1 MARNKGTFNFS
12 ANFEPLLKAPLDAR
26 QVVGTY
32 GDLTNPSTWI
42 DTDSLAWLYNGM
54 IVGVGND
61 TDPSLNG
68 VYFLKD
74 ANNYE
79 VSTNWVKVGGGAEID
94 LTSLMAYIDGSLS
107 LRDTSINDLYN
118 QIFVIN
124 ASISRIDGSINVIFD
139 YLGQLDA
146 SIQRIDGSINVIFD
160 YLSSINAS
168 IGNIN
173 SSIGELDLRIQ
184 SIEASLAGGPF
195 VKESSLGTGLYWDA
209 SGFLDVS
216 VSGGAL
222 TGDVSTTHV
231 FYETFLDPSLA
242 MPSAVG
248 GIPAGTKVYDLKGDT
263 LTSILNDL
271 LFPTQYPTLTGP
283 SATIA
288 VAPTTLLYEVSA
300 NVGLTFTSTL
310 NRGSIN
316 PQYTADS
323 PYRSGLPNNFNFG
336 GTGPG
341 LVDISTSTNPYA
353 APVFDASIP
362 LGSYTWNVAISYD
375 EGVQPFDSKGNPYD
389 SSLAAGTVNSNT
401 ITITGV
407 YPLFATTVN
416 ITTMTKQSLVAMTTS
431 GPITLSLVTE
441 SGGNKQAFEVP
452 NAWIGAPT
460 NNPLTGVRTY
470 NTASGQWEYQG
481 GTAGT
486 SLTYWTISSTTE
498 TIQGQLVNYT
508 KYTYNSDDRSAVQ
521 IRLEF

>member
-1 MARNKGTFNFS
+1 MSRNKGTFNFS

-26 QVVGTY
+26 QVVGAY
-32 GDLTNPSTWI
+32 ADLTNPSTWI
-42 DTDSLAWLYNGM
+42 DADSLVWLYNGM

-61 TDPSLNG
+61 SDPSLNG

-74 ANNYE
+74 ADNYD

-94 LTSLMAYIDGSLS
+94 VTALMTYIDGSLA
-107 LRDTSINDLYN
+107 LRDASINNIYN
-118 QIFVIN
+118 QIFTIN
-124 ASISRIDGSINVIFD
+124 ASISRIDGSINVIFPILD
-139 YLGQLDA
+139 QLDA
-146 SIQRIDGSINVIFD
+146 SIQRIDGSINTIFN
-160 YLSSINAS
+160 YLVSINAS
-168 IGNIN
+168 IGFIN
-173 SSIGELDLRIQ
+173 ASIGQLDLRVQ
-184 SIEASLAGGPF
+184 NLEASFAEGPF
-195 VKESSLGTGLYWDA
+195 VKEASLGYGLYWDA
-209 SGFLDVS
+209 SGYLDVS
-216 VSGGAL
+216 VSSGAF
-222 TGDVSTTHV
+222 TGDISTTHV
-231 FYETFLDPSLA
+231 FYETSLDPSLT

-300 NVGLTFTSTL
+300 NVHLTFTSTL

-362 LGSYTWNVAISYD
+362 LGTYTWNVAISYD
-375 EGVQPFDSKGNPYD
+375 GGVQPYDNKGNPYD
-389 SSLAAGTVNSNT
+389 SSLAPGTVNSNT

-407 YPLFATTVN
+407 YPLFASTVT
-416 ITTMTKQSLVAMTTS
+416 IGVMTKQSLVAMTTS
-431 GPITLSLVTE
+431 GPITLSLVSE

-470 NTASGQWEYQG
+470 NTVSGQWEYQG

-486 SLTYWTISSTTE
+486 SLTYWTSSGTTE
-498 TIQGQLVNYT
+498 TIQGQSINYT